1 MDTTAF
7 IVIVVTSAAIGIQL
21 LRQRGDRLR
30 PPLVTIGIAIV
41 TFVVSVL
48 AEFDPTLLAALAR
61 DRDAL
66 LAGEWWRMIT
76 PLFAQDGGW
85 AGLIF
90 NLVALLV
97 LGSATE
103 LLLGRR
109 MLLGTYFGAGL
120 VSEVA
125 AYTILQGQGFAG
137 NSVANFG
144 LAGLLAVVGVASS
157 AAGPRLFG
165 LVSLVAG
172 ALLLV
177 FANLHGVG
185 YAVGAVIGAIYV
197 LVPRLKERA
206 RMSAS
211 RAAPGAS
218 GVSSAGS

>member
-7 IVIVVTSAAIGIQL
+7 IVIVVTSASIGVQL
-21 LRQRGDRLR
+21 LRQRGARLR

-48 AEFDPTLLAALAR
+48 AEFDPALLAALAR

-97 LGSATE
+97 LGSAAE

-144 LAGLLAVVGVASS
+144 LAGLLAVVGVAS

-172 ALLLV
+172 ALLVV

-197 LVPRLKERA
+197 LVPRLKDRA